1 MQHTTDISL
10 AMFNTFNKF
19 LEQKP
24 TNFKNKSVFMFNS
37 PGRNSPQTSLDS
49 KSKSNFSLFVL
60 FFFEL
65 KKKMLKDLI
74 KIHNTFNSYI

>member
-1 MQHTTDISL
+1 
-10 AMFNTFNKF
+10 
-19 LEQKP
+19 
-24 TNFKNKSVFMFNS
+24 MFNS